1 MTAKERYDEI
11 IQQIEEM
18 VTTQRLQ
25 AKDIA
30 EIIARDRGMPYRD
43 LATVLGFMTGEKLIS
58 YIRSRKYQAAYRFMI
73 EAKDQGLK
81 MSRAIRKAKEIADV
95 QEQSTLNTAFQKL
108 FGLTPGEAFK
118 QQDASR
124 LIPPKSWDE
133 ISCEETMIEEARD
146 SDDVP
151 EMIFGIDRAI
161 YERITKINDL
171 EAFYGVTRDYS
182 MVAVKLSDELNISL
196 EDAFSY
202 VEGFQAERDAILD
215 DEESS
220 EEQIS
225 EVMEDNWL
233 WDNASNPDMIY
244 CCIHCGVSVSSA
256 IWAVRELPELGH
268 SPIAEL
274 SPFFIRAFQEGYQI
288 HSHFLRK
295 ACDYYENHTDDTY
308 TDDDF
313 YEFIDQLLMDRP
325 IEVAFE
331 NMQFEKACNDDDVFV
346 DLTPDDEIT
355 DAELAFEE
363 WASQETDYR
372 RHQIDD
378 NYDPDNPFY
387 N

>member
-30 EIIARDRGMPYRD
+30 EIIARDHGMPYRD

-73 EAKDQGLK
+73 EAKDEGLK

-151 EMIFGIDRAI
+151 EMIFGIDRVI

-171 EAFYGVTRDYS
+171 EAFYGLTRDYS
-182 MVAVKLSDELNISL
+182 RVAVKLSEELNISL

-220 EEQIS
+220 EEQIT

-268 SPIAEL
+268 SPITEL
-274 SPFFIRAFQEGYQI
+274 SPFFIRAFQEGHQI
-288 HSHFLRK
+288 HSDFLRK
-295 ACDYYENHTDDTY
+295 ACEYYERHTDDTY

-313 YEFIDQLLMDRP
+313 YEYIDQLLMDRP
-325 IEVAFE
+325 IEDAFE
-331 NMQFEKACNDDDVFV
+331 NMQFEKACNDDDDVFG
-346 DLTPDDEIT
+346 DLTPDDKIT

-363 WASQETDYR
+363 WAAQETDYR
-372 RHQIDD
+372 HHIDD
-378 NYDPDNPFY
+378 NYDPDNPVY

>member
-1 MTAKERYDEI
+1 MTAKERYDAI
-11 IQQIEEM
+11 IQEIERNA
-18 VTTQRLQ
+18 TSQRMQ
-25 AKDIA
+25 ARDIA
-30 EIIARDRGMPYRD
+30 EEIAWNQVMTYRD
-43 LATVLGFMTGEKLIS
+43 LATVLGFMTGEQLIN
-58 YIRSRKYQAAYRFMI
+58 YIRSRKYQAAYQFLI
-73 EAKDQGLK
+73 EAKDKGIK
-81 MSRAIRKAKEIADV
+81 RSRAISKALDIADIK
-95 QEQSTLNTAFQKL
+95 EQSQLNKKIKQL
-108 FGLTPGEAFK
+108 YGITPGEAYLL
-118 QQDASR
+118 QDASR

-133 ISCEETMIEEARD
+133 ISCEETTIENTRD

-151 EMIFGIDRAI
+151 ETVFGIDRAI
-161 YERITKINDL
+161 YERISKINDL
-171 EAFYGVTRDYS
+171 EAFYGLSRDYS
-182 MVAVKLSDELNISL
+182 IAAVKLSDELNITL

-202 VEGFQAERDAILD
+202 VEGFQAERNAILD

-220 EEQIS
+220 EEQIA

-244 CCIHCGVSVSSA
+244 CCINCGISVSSA

-268 SPIAEL
+268 GPIAEL

-372 RHQIDD
+372 KHRFDE
-378 NYDPDNPFY
+378 NYDPDNPVY

>member
-1 MTAKERYDEI
+1 MTAKERYDAI
-11 IQQIEEM
+11 IQEIERNA
-18 VTTQRLQ
+18 TSQRMQ
-25 AKDIA
+25 ARDIA
-30 EIIARDRGMPYRD
+30 EEIAWNQVMTYRD
-43 LATVLGFMTGEKLIS
+43 LATVLGFMTGEQLIN
-58 YIRSRKYQAAYRFMI
+58 YIRSRKYQAAYQFLI
-73 EAKDQGLK
+73 EAKDKGIK
-81 MSRAIRKAKEIADV
+81 RSRAISKALDIADIK
-95 QEQSTLNTAFQKL
+95 EQSQLNKKIKQL
-108 FGLTPGEAFK
+108 YGITPGEAYLL
-118 QQDASR
+118 QDASR

-133 ISCEETMIEEARD
+133 ISCEETIIENTRD

-151 EMIFGIDRAI
+151 ETVFGIDRAI
-161 YERITKINDL
+161 YERISKINDL
-171 EAFYGVTRDYS
+171 EAFYGLSRDYS
-182 MVAVKLSDELNISL
+182 IAAVKLSDELNITL

-202 VEGFQAERDAILD
+202 VEGFQAERNAILD

-220 EEQIS
+220 EEQIA

-244 CCIHCGVSVSSA
+244 CCINCGISVSSA

-268 SPIAEL
+268 GPIAEL

-331 NMQFEKACNDDDVFV
+331 NMQFEKACNDDDIFV

-372 RHQIDD
+372 KHRFDE
-378 NYDPDNPFY
+378 NYDPDNPVY